1 MMNRQPLSIRR
12 AMTTACAFLL
22 LVASGVA
29 QAATASQIDKAADT
43 VLADFRKEVKGADDL
58 LKASKGVLV
67 LPDVKKAGLVVAG
80 QFGEGVLRMGGKSSD
95 YYKMEAASIGVQ
107 GGIQEADFIFL
118 ILTDAALT
126 KLRAANDGWVAGVE
140 TGITVA
146 DTSFGGSLDTVRGKS
161 DIVAFVLG
169 KKGLMG
175 GWSAK
180 GVKFTKIKPD

>member
-1 MMNRQPLSIRR
+1 MLNRQSLSIPR
-12 AMTTACAFLL
+12 AMATACAFLL
-22 LVASGVA
+22 VLLSGVA

-43 VLADFRKEVKGADDL
+43 VLADFRKDVKGANDL
-58 LKASKGVLV
+58 LKSAKGVLV

-80 QFGEGVLRMGGKSSD
+80 QYGEGVLRVGGKSAE
-95 YYKMEAASIGVQ
+95 YYKMEAASVGFQ

-126 KLRAANDGWVAGVE
+126 KLRAATEGFVAGVD
-140 TGITVA
+140 TGITVV
-146 DTSFGGSLDTVRGKS
+146 DSSFGGSLDTTQARS
-161 DIVAFVLG
+161 DVVAFVLG

-180 GVKFTKIKPD
+180 GVRFTKIKP